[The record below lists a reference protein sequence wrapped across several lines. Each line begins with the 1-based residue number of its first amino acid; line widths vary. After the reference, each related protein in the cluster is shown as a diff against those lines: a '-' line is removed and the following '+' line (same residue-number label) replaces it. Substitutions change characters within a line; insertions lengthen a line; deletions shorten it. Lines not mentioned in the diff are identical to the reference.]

1 MNAKRGRTTSSRKT
15 ARSFAQIA
23 LGILNNLK
31 SPESKETSGLPSLL
45 IRDAHIWT
53 KNDITRGSVLIEH
66 GRIQRIARRIAERA
80 DEEIPARR
88 LLVIP
93 GLIDGHVHLRDMKLS
108 YKEDFTTGPAAAAAG
123 GFTPTLNNTKSL
135 PPTHPAGR
143 LGEKERSS
151 SEKDSRN

>member
-66 GRIQRIARRIAERA
+66 GRIQRIGRKIAERA

-88 LLVIP
+88 LLAIP
-93 GLIDGHVHLRDMKLS
+93 GLIDGHVHLRAMKLS
-108 YKEDFTTGPAAAAAG
+108 HKEHFTTGTAAAAAG
-123 GFTPTLNNTKSL
+123 GATPSKNEPKSSHA
-135 PPTHPAGR
+135 THFGHR
-143 LGEKERSS
+143 
-151 SEKDSRN
+151 